1 VRLET
6 DQSYSSR
13 PILIEDGASNYL
25 KNELDIDVKSL
36 SGSGSKWNLCCEAY
50 SEKVDSIERIWGNY

>member
-1 VRLET
+1 MLPGESARVGSPNVKLDT

-25 KNELDIDVKSL
+25 KNELDIDVRSL
-36 SGSGSKWNLCCEAY
+36 SGSGSKLY
-50 SEKVDSIERIWGNY
+50 FQM